1 MAEKDSGFL
10 GGFVV
15 GAVVGGI
22 VGGVIGAALAPRL
35 LRQRSDLGSSEEDS
49 EPEASPSATPAPHNG
64 RRIPVQLQAD
74 EAAISQARKT
84 LEDKIAQ
91 LNEAIQDTRAQLLVE
106 DPKAR

>member
-15 GAVVGGI
+15 GAMVGGI

-35 LRQRSDLGSSEEDS
+35 LGQRPDQRSSDTGSD
-49 EPEASPSATPAPHNG
+49 PEASSTATPAPNG
-64 RRIPVQLQAD
+64 RIPVQLSGD

-91 LNEAIQDTRAQLLVE
+91 LNEAIQNTRAQLLVE

>member
-15 GAVVGGI
+15 GAMVGGI

-35 LRQRSDLGSSEEDS
+35 LRQRPDQRSSRQDS
-49 EPEASPSATPAPHNG
+49 EPEASPTAPPAPNG